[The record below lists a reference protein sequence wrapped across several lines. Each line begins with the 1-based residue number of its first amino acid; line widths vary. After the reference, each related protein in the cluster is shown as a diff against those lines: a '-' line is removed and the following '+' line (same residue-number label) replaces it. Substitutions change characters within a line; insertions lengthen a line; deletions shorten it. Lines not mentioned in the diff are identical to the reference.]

1 MILKNSKE
9 NATITLISRQVADG
23 DEDKLEFTTS
33 GGFYKKEGKFFITY
47 NEHSDMGMGDSR
59 VLLKI
64 EPNTITMRRMGDFA
78 TVMVYKKDET
88 TEFIY
93 RVPFGE
99 LNMKIKTQS
108 IVNALDDE
116 GGRLSFSYMLYS
128 GEAMTKTNI
137 DIYVKTERDK
147 L

>member
-9 NATITLISRQVADG
+9 NATITLISKQIADG
-23 DEDKLEFTTS
+23 DEEKLEFTTK
-33 GGFYKKEGKFFITY
+33 GGFYEKEGKFFITY
-47 NEHSDMGMGDSR
+47 SEHSDMGMGDSR

-64 EPNTITMRRMGDFA
+64 EPNSVTMRRMGDFA
-78 TVMVYKKDET
+78 TVMEYKKGET
-88 TEFIY
+88 TDFIY

-108 IVNALDDE
+108 IENELNIL
-116 GGRLSFSYMLYS
+116 GGRLSFSYILYS
-128 GEAMTKTNI
+128 GDAMTETDI
-137 DIYVKTERDK
+137 DICVKTERDK